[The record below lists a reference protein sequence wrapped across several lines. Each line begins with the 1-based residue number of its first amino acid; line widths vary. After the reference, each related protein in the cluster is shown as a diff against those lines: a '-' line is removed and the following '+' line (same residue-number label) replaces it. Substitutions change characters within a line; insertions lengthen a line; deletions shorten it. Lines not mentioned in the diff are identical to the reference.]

1 MLKKCV
7 AAALCGLAISLG
19 SMGYTYAASAV
30 SGQLVKADEVLQA
43 GTVIPA
49 TLLTP
54 IVSDNMTT
62 TIIAVVR
69 QNVYDSVTGEN
80 LLVPAGS
87 KLIGDP
93 MTMAGKRIDI
103 SFNRIIFPNGHSVD
117 LPDYRAVDGLGY
129 SGLRDKYD
137 THSWLR
143 FRSILVGAISA
154 GAVSGFTYDDS
165 DYSSDDDD
173 TSAST
178 EAKKGAISELLNGIN
193 DMVRQNNQNL
203 APTGTIR
210 EGFQFNVILNTDIRI
225 KPYGG

>member
-1 MLKKCV
+1 MMKKWI
-7 AAALCGLAISLG
+7 AAALCGLALSLG
-19 SMGYTYAASAV
+19 SGAFTYAASPV

-54 IVSDNMTT
+54 IISDNMTT

-69 QNVYDSVTGEN
+69 QDVYDSVTGEN
-80 LLVPAGS
+80 LLIPAGS

-103 SFNRIIFPNGHSVD
+103 SFNRIIFPN
-117 LPDYRAVDGLGY
+117 GY

-165 DYSSDDDD
+165 DYSSSDSDN